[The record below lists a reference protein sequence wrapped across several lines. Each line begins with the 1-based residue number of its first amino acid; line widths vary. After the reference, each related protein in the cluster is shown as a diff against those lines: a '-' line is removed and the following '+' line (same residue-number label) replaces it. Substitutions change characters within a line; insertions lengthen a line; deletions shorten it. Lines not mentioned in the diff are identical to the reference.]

1 MLPPD
6 ITQRLFPEDGAIK
19 YFIEFLLDYKQGDL
33 EIGKNSSETIKKVT
47 QSGRTNSV
55 IGIIDLDKIKP
66 ESFSSFKKEYVKHE
80 RYLILEHSTYKN
92 KRFLIC
98 LKPPYEQFIYNHL
111 SPDKDYH
118 QNFLK
123 NFSDYDFFKKVSKG
137 IRKSNPYFSKYKES
151 INGLIKKKPP
161 LYEDEIRKHILKLL
175 S

>member
-55 IGIIDLDKIKP
+55 IVIIDLDKIKP

-98 LKPPYEQFIYNHL
+98 LKPPYYRSSATTHCAGA
-111 SPDKDYH
+111 
-118 QNFLK
+118 
-123 NFSDYDFFKKVSKG
+123 SDIARGPRSLLFPPELPHATSCIPRGPSAIQPASKHGVSG
-137 IRKSNPYFSKYKES
+137 
-151 INGLIKKKPP
+151 
-161 LYEDEIRKHILKLL
+161 
-175 S
+175 